1 MTKKINKS
9 TFCHPVRMGDF
20 DNSIEKLFQ
29 KLSNEGLGNIHQRLI
44 PLIIN
49 LDIPEDQ
56 SPENVY
62 LIRLFLKKLRIVNQN
77 YFVRFRTSILWA
89 AESDNTDIFYTY
101 DEFENKHFDATLHV
115 KVFDKKTIL
124 INVDI
129 PRSNRRSAA
138 VKFLSKSMLEEI
150 PAQDE
155 DGDELAHLESIS
167 DFYISSGIGDVLEHE
182 GDDTLHVMFIPG
194 WEGLEYHALPL
205 YGLTY
210 RDAKHRFLSVEKHL
224 DFLSTKHQLVIPD
237 KLDTCA
243 IMEALIE
250 IIQLQVDHG
259 DRYTLA
265 KDVYALTELLYAYH
279 LITPSDCKC
288 KDKNELLLFEIIEL
302 IDETTKIEVYS
313 IEHKSVSI

>member
-1 MTKKINKS
+1 
-9 TFCHPVRMGDF
+9 MGDF
-20 DNSIEKLFQ
+20 EISIEKLFQ
-29 KLSNEGLGNIHQRLI
+29 RLSTEGLGNIHQRLI

-49 LDIPEDQ
+49 LDIPEDL
-56 SPENVY
+56 STENTHFMR
-62 LIRLFLKKLRIVNQN
+62 IFLKKLRVVHQN

-101 DEFENKHFDATLHV
+101 DEFEDKHFDATLHV
-115 KVFDKKTIL
+115 RIFDKKTIL
-124 INVDI
+124 INADI
-129 PRSNRRSAA
+129 PRNTRRNTAL
-138 VKFLSKSMLEEI
+138 KCLSKSMLEEI

-155 DGDELAHLESIS
+155 SGDELAHLEAIS
-167 DFYISSGIGDVLEHE
+167 DFYVSSGISDVLEHE

-194 WEGLEYHALPL
+194 WEGIEYHALPL
-205 YGLTY
+205 YGLTQ
-210 RDAKHRFLSVEKHL
+210 RDAKHRFLSIERNL
-224 DFLSTKHQLVIPD
+224 DFLSIKHQMVIPE

-250 IIQLQVDHG
+250 IIQMQVDHG

-279 LITPSDCKC
+279 LVTPNECKS